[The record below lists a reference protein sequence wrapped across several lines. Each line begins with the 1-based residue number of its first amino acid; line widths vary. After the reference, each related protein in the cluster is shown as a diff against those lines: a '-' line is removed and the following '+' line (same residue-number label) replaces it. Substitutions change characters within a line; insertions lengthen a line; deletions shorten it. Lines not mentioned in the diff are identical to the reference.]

1 MNFTHL
7 SSIFLA
13 SSISERDLSKMVRR
27 LHLQGYENFLKY
39 VEDLETAESVYILY
53 TGTKLPNTG
62 KSWCPD
68 CVEADPF
75 IEQGFE
81 VAPEETQ
88 LVIVEV
94 GDRGFWKDRDC
105 PFRTNPITRLKVLP
119 TLVKWNTEKRLEGDQ
134 LLKPELIDMLITED
148 D

>member
-1 MNFTHL
+1 
-7 SSIFLA
+7 
-13 SSISERDLSKMVRR
+13 MVRR
-27 LHLQGYENFLKY
+27 LRLQGYKNFLEY
-39 VEDLETAESVYILY
+39 VHDLETAESVYILY
-53 TGTKLPNTG
+53 TGTKLPDTG

-94 GDRGFWKDRDC
+94 GDRSFWKDRNC

-119 TLVKWNTEKRLEGDQ
+119 TLIKWNTEKRLEGDQ

>member
-1 MNFTHL
+1 
-7 SSIFLA
+7 
-13 SSISERDLSKMVRR
+13 MVRR
-27 LHLQGYENFLKY
+27 LHLQGYESFLKY
-39 VEDLETAESVYILY
+39 VDDLGSAESVYILY
-53 TGTKLPNTG
+53 TGTKLPDTG
-62 KSWCPD
+62 ESWCPD

-75 IEQGFE
+75 IERGFE
-81 VAPEETQ
+81 TAPEETQ

-94 GDRGFWKDRDC
+94 GDRSFWKDRNC

-119 TLVKWNTEKRLEGDQ
+119 TLIKWDTEKRLEGDQ